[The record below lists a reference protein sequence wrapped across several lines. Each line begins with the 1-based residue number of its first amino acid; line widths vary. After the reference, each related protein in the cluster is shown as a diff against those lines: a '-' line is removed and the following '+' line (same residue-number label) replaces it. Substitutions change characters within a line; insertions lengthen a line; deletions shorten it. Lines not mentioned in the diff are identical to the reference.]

1 MTNPKCLAGMVPDTF
16 SARSAHLTG
25 LKMMLITRAVSFDH
39 LIGQQL
45 YRISI
50 PRTEANVIKPF
61 QARMPL
67 WSGSVRHRSVQT
79 KKKRRV
85 YWPRGSVARS
95 SCRTISKGERSITAM
110 AGTPAQEEIDEPTG
124 KFLRPRSEIAHFELL
139 A

>member
-1 MTNPKCLAGMVPDTF
+1 VKRREFITLLGIPKHNRVIKWPEGRRDTYVVEFRTANGELLA
-16 SARSAHLTG
+16 
-25 LKMMLITRAVSFDH
+25 
-39 LIGQQL
+39 
-45 YRISI
+45 ISI

-67 WSGSVRHRSVQT
+67 WSGGVRHRSVQT